1 MATTARARSVH
12 YDVPTVQAIA
22 LGQGFVLDGP
32 TAAAVAAGAGAALE
46 TFRRMVAGLAA
57 DDDPAAFRSLLERE
71 AGR

>member
-1 MATTARARSVH
+1 VTTTARSRSVH

-32 TAAAVAAGAGAALE
+32 AAAAVAVGAGAALE
-46 TFRRMVAGLAA
+46 PFRRLVAGLAS
-57 DDDPAAFRSLLERE
+57 DDDPGAFRSLLERE